1 MSSIDYTT
9 DFGAVAYFLGK
20 DTDLKLKGKISLEE
34 QGRIYQLKKN
44 LSNVLEQKILIDLLN
59 GIRFNA
65 IEIIKKK
72 EDKYFKEFIYN
83 YHFEPKTEIV
93 GIYIKWHKITPFE
106 NLIFYNLAYF

>member
-1 MSSIDYTT
+1 MSSIDYSTN
-9 DFGAVAYFLGK
+9 FGGVSYFLGK
-20 DTDLKLKGKISLEE
+20 GTDLNLKGKIILEE

-83 YHFEPKTEIV
+83 YRFEPKTEIV

>member
-9 DFGAVAYFLGK
+9 NFGAVAYFLGK
-20 DTDLKLKGKISLEE
+20 DTDLKLKEKIEVEE

-44 LSNVLEQKILIDLLN
+44 LCTALEQKILIDLLN
-59 GIRFNA
+59 GIGFNA

-72 EDKYFKEFIYN
+72 EDKYFKEFIYK

-93 GIYIKWHKITPFE
+93 GIYIKWHKTTPFE

>member
-1 MSSIDYTT
+1 MSSIDYSTN
-9 DFGAVAYFLGK
+9 FGAVAYFLGK
-20 DTDLKLKGKISLEE
+20 GTNLDLKGKISLEE

-44 LSNVLEQKILIDLLN
+44 LCTALEQKILIDLLN
-59 GIRFNA
+59 GIGFNA

-83 YHFEPKTEIV
+83 YHLEPKTEIV
-93 GIYIKWHKITPFE
+93 GICIKWHKITPFE